1 MSYQSEIHCKMVIF
15 NPKSHAPETSK
26 GSESASILLVRLFY
40 ICQANFPS
48 LDILSLALTERG
60 FRGGLKNA
68 ECFLVTYQI
77 SHLHFPAE
85 SSSSLRDE
93 RVLSPPQSTT
103 LNEFMELWV
112 NFNGNLSACL
122 IGQLLRVAV
131 VACVGVVRVGVFDCS
146 RGRARAALGEG
157 AALINIG
164 RLGAVCNLVKPEL
177 PEQSP
182 LRTGDVLVGQVD

>member
-1 MSYQSEIHCKMVIF
+1 
-15 NPKSHAPETSK
+15 
-26 GSESASILLVRLFY
+26 
-40 ICQANFPS
+40 
-48 LDILSLALTERG
+48 
-60 FRGGLKNA
+60 
-68 ECFLVTYQI
+68 
-77 SHLHFPAE
+77 
-85 SSSSLRDE
+85 
-93 RVLSPPQSTT
+93 
-103 LNEFMELWV
+103 MELWF

-182 LRTGDVLVGQVD
+182 LRTSDVLVGQVDGVLVVVGDGRAGRHPPLAF